1 MQRAQVQHK
10 GLTINWRQWLRDFM
24 TAQAMARPEQ
34 GLLIWGQSREP
45 ASPLAR
51 PDHTYQLIR
60 SAMRPRM

>member
-1 MQRAQVQHK
+1 MQPAQVQHK
-10 GLTINWRQWLRDFM
+10 GFSINWRGWLRDFM
-24 TAQAMARPEQ
+24 AAQAMARPEQ
-34 GLLIWGQSREP
+34 GLLIQGLSREP

>member
-1 MQRAQVQHK
+1 MQKAQVQHK
-10 GLTINWRQWLRDFM
+10 GFSIHWRQWLRDFM
-24 TAQAMARPEQ
+24 AAQAQARPEQ
-34 GLLIWGQSREP
+34 GLIVWSEARAP

>member
-10 GLTINWRQWLRDFM
+10 GLTINWRGWLRDFM
-24 TAQAMARPEQ
+24 AAQAMARPEQ
-34 GLLIWGQSREP
+34 GFLMGGLSDGP

-51 PDHTYQLIR
+51 PDRTYQLIR